1 MDKKNSI
8 DFFGASLLIIFS
20 ILLGLNQSLVK
31 IVNLG
36 MHPIFQVGI
45 RSLVAAIP
53 VIIFSDFLLLV
64 KSSRAGVLF
73 KDMPNFV

>member
-1 MDKKNSI
+1 MNKKNSI

-45 RSLVAAIP
+45 RSFVAAIP
-53 VIIFSDFLLLV
+53 VIIFCLL
-64 KSSRAGVLF
+64 F
-73 KDMPNFV
+73 Q